1 MSDRAIARELGVSQP
16 FVSGLLRQTD
26 LARWTRQGEAA
37 DYPEQ
42 PIETVATSARASQ
55 RPSDRDVRGEASA
68 LVADERTTSPQEWLD
83 RYHDE
88 HSLLGRVRRVGRSVG
103 DDDDDVSH
111 ALRDGDPFA
120 CHVSPSSSRKRRH
133 GENV

>member
-16 FVSGLLRQTD
+16 FVSGLRRQTD
-26 LARWTRQGEAA
+26 LARCTRQGEAA

-42 PIETVATSARASQ
+42 PIETVATSGRASQ

-88 HSLLGRVRRVGRSVG
+88 HSLLGRVRRVAWAVG

-111 ALRDGDPFA
+111 VLRDGDPFA
-120 CHVSPSSSRKRRH
+120 
-133 GENV
+133 